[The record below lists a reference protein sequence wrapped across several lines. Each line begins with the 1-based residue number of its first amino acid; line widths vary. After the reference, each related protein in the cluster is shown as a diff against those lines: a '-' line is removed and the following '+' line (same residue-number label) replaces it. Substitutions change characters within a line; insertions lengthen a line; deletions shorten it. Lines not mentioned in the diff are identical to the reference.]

1 MSYRLIKKR
10 EILLDE
16 SNTHLLDKV
25 VDDDEESNSLIF
37 ELILVVLAIKKQVQ
51 IAIFMY
57 YRLMMVNY
65 IYDFQII
72 KNSISNSIYNL

>member
-65 IYDFQII
+65 I
-72 KNSISNSIYNL
+72 

>member
-37 ELILVVLAIKKQVQ
+37 KLILVVLAIKKQVQ

-65 IYDFQII
+65 I
-72 KNSISNSIYNL
+72 